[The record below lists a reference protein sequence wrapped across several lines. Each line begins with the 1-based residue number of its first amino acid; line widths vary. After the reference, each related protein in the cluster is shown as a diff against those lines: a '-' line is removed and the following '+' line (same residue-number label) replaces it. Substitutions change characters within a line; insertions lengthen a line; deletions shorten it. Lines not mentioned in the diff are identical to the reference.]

1 MFGPTSFREGGY
13 DMATQ
18 QIRRRMYRVA
28 LVLILVLT
36 STACQKAEPPAAP
49 APMASAPAETK
60 PSPAPPPPEKEMP
73 SEPSSA
79 PATAMPPGLPV
90 EGAGEPAREVLES
103 RRLSVEA
110 PRSAPTKKRSSA
122 KKAAPRE
129 EAVEE
134 ASRGQRYGVVR
145 VWFGTDRNDTGSDVP
160 RERFGDDRG
169 EAIRY
174 GTVEV
179 SIPPGHVKGE
189 LESPLVLRE
198 RFETPEKH
206 VVLLRVDVEEASRYW
221 AGLRQRLADGKRN
234 VLVFVHGYNTSFE
247 DAARRTAQI
256 AWDVEFPGVPMFYS
270 WPSRGSV
277 AKYPHDETNVEWAQ
291 SNLRGFLRD
300 IALNLNAEGI
310 YLVAHS
316 MGNRA
321 LARAFIDVGRELPAD
336 KLALFREVIL
346 TAPDIDA
353 DVFRR
358 DIAPQ
363 LVAIGTSVTLY
374 ASSKDRALKASRA
387 VHGKPRAGDSGG
399 DLVVVRGMETVDAS
413 DIDTSVIGL
422 GHAYVAESR
431 PVLQDLFWLIT
442 DHKRAAQRFGL
453 ETLRNASG
461 EIYWKFRR

>member
-1 MFGPTSFREGGY
+1 MVSMQAWPRAWL
-13 DMATQ
+13 MALEL
-18 QIRRRMYRVA
+18 MLA
-28 LVLILVLT
+28 
-36 STACQKAEPPAAP
+36 STLMACGKAEQPATSPPVASVPSEAP
-49 APMASAPAETK
+49 VPV
-60 PSPAPPPPEKEMP
+60 PPPPPDGKP
-73 SEPSSA
+73 SVPSTASTTAIPAEPSGGGAAPPSA
-79 PATAMPPGLPV
+79 GSV
-90 EGAGEPAREVLES
+90 GEVLES
-103 RRLSVEA
+103 RASPEEVARSVTPERRASGKKNA
-110 PRSAPTKKRSSA
+110 PPRKNAA
-122 KKAAPRE
+122 KE
-129 EAVEE
+129 E
-134 ASRGQRYGVVR
+134 SPGQAYGVVR
-145 VWFGTDRNDTGSDVP
+145 VWFGTDRNDTGSNVP

-169 EAIRY
+169 ETISY

-198 RFETPEKH
+198 QLETPEKH
-206 VVLLRVDVEEASRYW
+206 VVLLRVKVEDAPGYW

-234 VLVFVHGYNTSFE
+234 ILVFVHGYNTSFE
-247 DAARRTAQI
+247 EAARRTAQI
-256 AWDVEFPGVPMFYS
+256 AWDVEFSGVPMFYS

-291 SNLRGFLRD
+291 SNLRVFLRD
-300 IALNLNAEGI
+300 IALNLEADGV
-310 YLVAHS
+310 YLIAHS

-321 LARAFIDVGRELPAD
+321 LTRAFIDLGRELPAD
-336 KLALFREVIL
+336 KLALFREVVL

-431 PVLQDLFWLIT
+431 PVLEDLFLLIT

-453 ETLRNASG
+453 MRLKSASG
-461 EIYWKFRR
+461 ETYWKFRR

>member
-1 MFGPTSFREGGY
+1 
-13 DMATQ
+13 MAARHRWWQ
-18 QIRRRMYRVA
+18 VGLMVLA
-28 LVLILVLT
+28 LA
-36 STACQKAEPPAAP
+36 ACQQSSREAAP
-49 APMASAPAETK
+49 SSPAST
-60 PSPAPPPPEKEMP
+60 PSPVEAAPPPPPPAPTVAKPAPEAREEA
-73 SEPSSA
+73 SEYKLSREEPPAVA
-79 PATAMPPGLPV
+79 PAKKNGAPKKKAPPK
-90 EGAGEPAREVLES
+90 E
-103 RRLSVEA
+103 
-110 PRSAPTKKRSSA
+110 
-122 KKAAPRE
+122 AAPRE
-129 EAVEE
+129 AAKAGEAAAPE
-134 ASRGQRYGVVR
+134 GQAYGVVR

-169 EAIRY
+169 ETIRY

-300 IALNLNAEGI
+300 IALNLDAEGI

-321 LARAFIDVGRELPAD
+321 LTRAFIDVGRELPAD

-461 EIYWKFRR
+461 ETYWKFRR